1 MPNPPADVYDR
12 AGAKKSFSRRSV
24 MRCNGQSGKPIKYQI
39 HIRGKLDPKWS
50 EWFAGFLITH
60 TNGETV
66 LQGTVPDQ
74 SALYGI
80 LAKIHDLGLTLIR
93 VEQLPEELDLS
104 P

>member
-1 MPNPPADVYDR
+1 MTNPPADVYDKHGR
-12 AGAKKSFSRRSV
+12 KNLFRRIV
-24 MRCNGQSGKPIKYQI
+24 MESTGQSGTTIRYQI
-39 HIRGKLDPKWS
+39 QIRGKLDPKWS

-66 LQGTVPDQ
+66 IQGAVADQ

-93 VEQLPEELDLS
+93 VERVS
-104 P
+104 

>member
-1 MPNPPADVYDR
+1 M
-12 AGAKKSFSRRSV
+12 S
-24 MRCNGQSGKPIKYQI
+24 CLGQFETSICYQI

-50 EWFAGFLITH
+50 EWFSGFSITH

-66 LQGTVPDQ
+66 LEGTVPDQ

-93 VEQLPEELDLS
+93 VERLS
-104 P
+104 

>member
-1 MPNPPADVYDR
+1 MDCP
-12 AGAKKSFSRRSV
+12 
-24 MRCNGQSGKPIKYQI
+24 GQSGKPIKYQI

-50 EWFAGFLITH
+50 EWFAGFSITH

-66 LQGTVPDQ
+66 LQGSVPDQ

-93 VEQLPEELDLS
+93 VERLSKESNLLQGVLP
-104 P
+104 

>member
-1 MPNPPADVYDR
+1 MICGRKKTIKRRIVMDR
-12 AGAKKSFSRRSV
+12 I
-24 MRCNGQSGKPIKYQI
+24 GQSGKSIRYQV
-39 HIRGKLDPKWS
+39 HIRGKLDPQWS

-66 LQGTVPDQ
+66 LEGAVADQ

-93 VEQLPEELDLS
+93 VERLS
-104 P
+104 KEFILSQ

>member
-1 MPNPPADVYDR
+1 MEQ
-12 AGAKKSFSRRSV
+12 KILFHRRTV
-24 MRCNGQSGKPIKYQI
+24 MASPEQSGKSIRYQI
-39 HIRGKLDPKWS
+39 HICGKLDPKWS
-50 EWFAGFLITH
+50 EWFAGFSITH

-66 LQGTVPDQ
+66 LQGAVADQ

-93 VEQLPEELDLS
+93 VERLSEELDLS

>member
-1 MPNPPADVYDR
+1 MSGDR
-12 AGAKKSFSRRSV
+12 
-24 MRCNGQSGKPIKYQI
+24 QSGSPIAYQI
-39 HIRGKLDPKWS
+39 HVRGQLDQKWS
-50 EWFAGFLITH
+50 DWFAGFSITH

-66 LQGTVPDQ
+66 LTGSVADQ

-93 VEQLPEELDLS
+93 VEQVSQMPSHWRQD